1 MIEMKLEK
9 DTKLICIDYDGTYT
23 ESPELFDYFIKKAKE
38 LGFSVIGCTMRYENE
53 IDEDLRHFEQMVDE
67 LYFSERRA
75 KKKYL
80 EELNINPQIWI
91 DDTPEWLFVDSI

>member
-1 MIEMKLEK
+1 MEKEK
-9 DTKLICIDYDGTYT
+9 DKKLICVDYDGTYT
-23 ESPELFDYFIKKAKE
+23 ESPALFDFFIKKAKE
-38 LGFSVIGCTMRYENE
+38 LGFSVIGCTMRYEYE
-53 IDEDLRHFEQMVDE
+53 KDEDLIHFEQMVDK

-80 EELNINPQIWI
+80 EDLNITPQIWV